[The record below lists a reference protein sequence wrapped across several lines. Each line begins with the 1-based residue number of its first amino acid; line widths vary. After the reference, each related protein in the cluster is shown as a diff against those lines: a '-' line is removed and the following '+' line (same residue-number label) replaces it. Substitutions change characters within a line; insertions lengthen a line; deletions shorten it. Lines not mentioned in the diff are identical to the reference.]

1 MEEETMIIVPYIH
14 YKAPPRCIDT
24 KSMLQYVH
32 EELDQWTKTLN
43 SKLSIYDGIHM
54 KNLKKK
60 VMVYIS
66 YIKSSV
72 TELNPK
78 KRKENKNESR
88 TNCLHI

>member
-54 KNLKKK
+54 KNLKK
-60 VMVYIS
+60 
-66 YIKSSV
+66 
-72 TELNPK
+72 
-78 KRKENKNESR
+78 ESDG
-88 TNCLHI
+88 LHIIYKIIRNRIKPEEEKGE